1 MGFGTQPCPSVGCC
15 WWLLSCYERL
25 RGSQIRQCFLS
36 GPPGGFHQPLTRMA
50 PCLGVPTWKATGIG
64 VAVSHGE
71 LARPGEGRAPGSRRA
86 GAWGLSRGLPHC
98 LGLCPVQTWP
108 RAAFSCATQ
117 VADERRG
124 APGCQNALLHVPR
137 GTSAR
142 LLPLYKERGPRSHSG
157 PAPAAFAGLPA
168 PSRPGAP
175 SFPGRPLSLPCP
187 LRARARVGLV
197 PSLRFL
203 PSLEES
209 W

>member
-1 MGFGTQPCPSVGCC
+1 M
-15 WWLLSCYERL
+15 
-25 RGSQIRQCFLS
+25 
-36 GPPGGFHQPLTRMA
+36 
-50 PCLGVPTWKATGIG
+50 
-64 VAVSHGE
+64 SHGE
-71 LARPGEGRAPGSRRA
+71 LARPGEGWAPGSRRA

-142 LLPLYKERGPRSHSG
+142 LLPFYKERGPRSHSR

-197 PSLRFL
+197 PSLCFL
-203 PSLEES
+203 PPSKNLVRLFTWGARRQRRRSGGAGPGLPVTGDKALESSPLAGDPEGSLLAS
-209 W
+209 CVLAPGADNRLGSC